1 MESNYQIIHTI
12 NKALKPFKDTSYQ
25 KDVLFKEFVQNN
37 NKWTLLKYNT
47 HQAFQCYAQDCFMFF
62 QTFLDQKGQIYQ
74 KSRLFRLLPTLIF
87 FPKVRAYRID
97 FDETG
102 CMCFMI
108 KEEKVLDKYIWQF
121 GKKLTI

>member
-1 MESNYQIIHTI
+1 
-12 NKALKPFKDTSYQ
+12 
-25 KDVLFKEFVQNN
+25 
-37 NKWTLLKYNT
+37 
-47 HQAFQCYAQDCFMFF
+47 MFF